1 MPRLVLLIPLLA
13 ALLAACAPSTPAQ
26 LGPDGLPLP
35 KLYTIKPADVSR
47 VTFSMVDGINELRQA
62 AGLPPLTLSAQLTAA
77 AATHSRDMSVQNR
90 PWHFGSDG
98 SSPVV
103 RVQRAGYAGGMLGEN
118 ISETYED
125 ELTTL
130 SAWMGQ
136 PDTRAVI
143 LDPVARDLG
152 FSWFQ
157 EPTGKIWWT
166 LVTGG

>member
-1 MPRLVLLIPLLA
+1 MA
-13 ALLAACAPSTPAQ
+13 
-26 LGPDGLPLP
+26 
-35 KLYTIKPADVSR
+35 
-47 VTFSMVDGINELRQA
+47 
-62 AGLPPLTLSAQLTAA
+62 
-77 AATHSRDMSVQNR
+77 VQNR

-103 RVQRAGYAGGMLGEN
+103 RVQRTGYPGRMLGEN

-130 SAWMGQ
+130 TAWMGT
-136 PDTRAVI
+136 PDTRSVI
-143 LDPVARDLG
+143 LDPAARNVG

-166 LVTGG
+166 LVTGS